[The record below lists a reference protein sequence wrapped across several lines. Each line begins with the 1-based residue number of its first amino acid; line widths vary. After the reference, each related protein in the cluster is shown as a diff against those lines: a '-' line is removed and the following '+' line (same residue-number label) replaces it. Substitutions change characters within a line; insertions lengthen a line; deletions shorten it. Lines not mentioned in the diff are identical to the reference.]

1 MDKTIKRHLERRGVF
16 DTAIKDHERPFSER
30 NRDFFAWFEESIMG
44 FDSDEYRSRFWR
56 EAYRHGHT
64 IGHKPYGFNEFAA
77 ERGSIA
83 LYFAAMGVS
92 FFFWIARREIDRQI
106 HRLRRPT
113 YYETE
118 RARRLALSEERR
130 KLHRRRTLNG
140 RPGMDDIREALV
152 HARESVESMVLLG
165 SLMEDLECYVDNSP
179 YFHEDG
185 SFAGRRGGIRRLLQD
200 EAPDLYAKYK
210 TLMRYKALSKRF
222 RQAVGVGDPMPASA
236 VLPSSADAVET
247 MAAAGPRRRKGAET
261 ALREFREVFRRAR
274 ELISDCECSVVSLA
288 AQLALRVDPD
298 YAPRADP
305 DDRAR
310 RKRGRDGPEAI
321 GCAAKAI
328 A

>member
-1 MDKTIKRHLERRGVF
+1 MDKTIKRHLERRRVF
-16 DTAIKDHERPFSER
+16 DTALKDHERPFSER
-30 NRDFFAWFEESIMG
+30 NRDFFAWFEESVMG

-56 EAYRHGHT
+56 EAYKHGHT
-64 IGHKPYGFNEFAA
+64 IGPKPYGFKEFAA

-92 FFFWIARREIDRQI
+92 FFFWIARREIDRRI

-118 RARRLALSEERR
+118 RARRLALSEARR

-140 RPGMDDIREALV
+140 RPGMDAIREALA
-152 HARESVESMVLLG
+152 HARESVEGMVLIG

-185 SFAGRRGGIRRLLQD
+185 SFAGRRGGIRRLLQA
-200 EAPDLYAKYK
+200 EAPDLYARYK

-236 VLPSSADAVET
+236 VLPSSADAVEA
-247 MAAAGPRRRKGAET
+247 MAAGSRRRKGAET
-261 ALREFREVFRRAR
+261 AMREFREVFRRSR

-305 DDRAR
+305 GDKTR
-310 RKRGRDGPEAI
+310 RTGGRDGPQAGE
-321 GCAAKAI
+321 CAAKAI